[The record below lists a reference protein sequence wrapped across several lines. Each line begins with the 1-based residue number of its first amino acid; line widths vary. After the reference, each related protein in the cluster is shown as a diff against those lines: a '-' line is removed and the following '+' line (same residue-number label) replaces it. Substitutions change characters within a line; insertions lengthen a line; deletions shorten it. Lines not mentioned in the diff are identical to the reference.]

1 MNSSPKPI
9 LLAMARLDRAREH
22 VLRTALRLNESALL
36 RTGAEAWGELRSYR
50 SVVLDGLQPIPK
62 SAVAQLQ
69 AFVENGGALLAIGAA
84 PATAAD
90 PLAALLGVV
99 AETARPQCELFS
111 KCSRETNELLERID
125 AEFAVVEAL
134 AALQVLHADVRALLY
149 VNWALK
155 DEPAAVER
163 RIGDGRIVTSSLGSS
178 SQALLV
184 PALGVILRRALRS
197 PLPAAAGRRTIT
209 SAIVGYG
216 PAGGMGFVHGSGIAR
231 TAGLQLA
238 AVCDLSDSRR
248 AAATADFPGIAA
260 HVNAADLARDPAIQ
274 LVLIATP
281 PETHAALALQML
293 EAGKHVACEKP
304 LCLTTEEADS
314 LIAAARA
321 NGLMLSINQNRR
333 WDPDYLAVQRAV
345 HTGLLGDI
353 FNVETFV
360 GSFEH
365 PCRYWHSDAQVSG
378 GVAFDWGS
386 HYIDWTLQ
394 LLPGLPR
401 AVSALAH
408 KRVWHDVTNADQMR
422 VRMLWSDG
430 REAEFIA
437 SDVAAV
443 PKPKF
448 YIQGTAGTLAG
459 HYRPLLFER
468 LDAATGYEAKQPHFA
483 EAPATLL
490 LARYESGYG
499 ITETKLP
506 PQPQQPFA
514 FHRNIADHLLLGDEL
529 AVTPESVRSVIRV
542 LEAAEAS
549 AKAGGEL
556 IPLEK

>member
-1 MNSSPKPI
+1 MNGSAKPI
-9 LLAMARLDRAREH
+9 LLAMADADRAREQ
-22 VLRTALRLNESALL
+22 VLRSVLRLDESMPV
-36 RTGAEAWGELRSYR
+36 RIGADAWGDLRSYGA
-50 SVVLDGLQPIPK
+50 VVLDGRQSIPK

-69 AFVENGGALLAIGAA
+69 AFVEKGGALLAIAAA

-99 AETARPQCELFS
+99 AETARPQCELFA
-111 KCSRETNELLERID
+111 KCSGDNHELLQRID
-125 AEFAVVEAL
+125 AEFAVVDCL
-134 AALQVLHADVRALLY
+134 AALQLLHADLRVLLH

-163 RIGDGRIVTSSLGSS
+163 RIGIGRIVACSLGSTA
-178 SQALLV
+178 QALRA
-184 PALGVILRRALRS
+184 PALGAILRRALRQ
-197 PLPAAAGRRTIT
+197 PLAAAAERNIST
-209 SAIVGYG
+209 AIVGYG

-238 AVCDLSDSRR
+238 AVCDLSDNRR
-248 AAATADFPGIAA
+248 AAATADFPGIAGFV
-260 HVNAADLARDPAIQ
+260 HAADLARDPTIQ

-281 PETHAALALQML
+281 PVTHAGLALQML

-304 LCLTTEEADS
+304 LCLTTQEADR
-314 LIAAARA
+314 LIAVARA
-321 NGLMLSINQNRR
+321 NGLMLTINQNRR
-333 WDPDYLAVQRAV
+333 WDPDYLAVQRALRA
-345 HTGLLGDI
+345 GLLGDI

-378 GVAFDWGS
+378 GAAFDWGS

-394 LLPGLPR
+394 LLPGMPQ

-408 KRVWHDVTNADQMR
+408 KRVWQDVTNADQIR

-468 LDAATGYEAKQPHFA
+468 LDAASGYEAEQPHFA

-490 LARYESGYG
+490 LARYETGYG

-542 LEAAEAS
+542 LEAAEES
-549 AKAGGEL
+549 ANAGGKSIL
-556 IPLEK
+556 LEK

>member
-1 MNSSPKPI
+1 
-9 LLAMARLDRAREH
+9 MAQADCAREQ
-22 VLRTALRLNESALL
+22 VLRTALRLDESVQV
-36 RTGAEAWGELRSYR
+36 RTVAEAWGDLRSYR
-50 SVVLDGLQPIPK
+50 AVVLDGAQLILK
-62 SAVAQLQ
+62 SAVAELH
-69 AFVENGGALLAIGAA
+69 AFVENGGALLAIGTA
-84 PATAAD
+84 PGTAAD

-99 AETARPQCELFS
+99 AEPSRPQCELFA
-111 KCSRETNELLERID
+111 KCSRDNNELLQRIE

-134 AALQVLHADVRALLY
+134 AVLQLLHAEVRVLLQV
-149 VNWALK
+149 NWGLK

-163 RIGDGRIVTSSLGSS
+163 RIGVGRIVTSSLGSN
-178 SQALLV
+178 SQALLA
-184 PALGVILRRALRS
+184 PALGAILRRALR
-197 PLPAAAGRRTIT
+197 LPVAAGSQRNIT
-209 SAIVGYG
+209 TAIVGYG

-238 AVCDLSDSRR
+238 AVCDLSGSRR
-248 AAATADFPGIAA
+248 AAAIADFPGIAG
-260 HVNAADLARDPAIQ
+260 HFNTEDLARDPAIQ

-281 PETHAALALQML
+281 PVSHAGLALQML

-304 LCLTTEEADS
+304 LCLTTAEADR

-321 NGLMLSINQNRR
+321 NGLMLTINQNRR

-345 HTGLLGDI
+345 HARLLGDI

-378 GVAFDWGS
+378 GAAFDWGS

-394 LLPGLPR
+394 LLPGLPQ

-408 KRVWHDVTNADQMR
+408 KRVWQDVTNADQIR
-422 VRMLWSDG
+422 VRLLWSDG

-499 ITETKLP
+499 ITETQLP

-542 LEAAEAS
+542 LEAAEES
-549 AKAGGEL
+549 AKAGGKL
-556 IPLEK
+556 ISLGR

>member
-1 MNSSPKPI
+1 
-9 LLAMARLDRAREH
+9 MAHADRAR
-22 VLRTALRLNESALL
+22 VQALRTALRLDESVQV
-36 RTGAEAWGELRSYR
+36 RTGTDAWGDLRSY
-50 SVVLDGLQPIPK
+50 SAVVLDGAQPVLK
-62 SAVAQLQ
+62 EAVAQLQ
-69 AFVENGGALLAIGAA
+69 AFAEGGGRLLAIGAA
-84 PATAAD
+84 PALAAD
-90 PLAALLGVV
+90 PLAALLGVT
-99 AETARPQCELFS
+99 AETARPQCELFA
-111 KCSRETNELLERID
+111 KCSRGNHELLRRID
-125 AEFAVVEAL
+125 AEFAVVDSL
-134 AALQVLHADVRALLY
+134 AALQLLRTDLSVLLH

-163 RIGDGRIVTSSLGSS
+163 RTGTGRIVTSALGIT

-184 PALGVILRRALRS
+184 PALGAILRRALR
-197 PLPAAAGRRTIT
+197 PLHGAAAERTINV
-209 SAIVGYG
+209 AIVGYG

-238 AVCDLSDSRR
+238 AVCDLADSRR
-248 AAATADFPGIAA
+248 AAACADFPGIAG
-260 HVNAADLARDPAIQ
+260 HINAADLARDPAIE

-281 PETHAALALQML
+281 PVSHAGLALQML

-304 LCLTTEEADS
+304 LCLTTQEADR
-314 LIAAARA
+314 LIAVARA
-321 NGLMLSINQNRR
+321 NGLMLTINQNRR
-333 WDPDYLAVQRAV
+333 WDPDYLAVQRALRA
-345 HTGLLGDI
+345 GLLGDI

-378 GVAFDWGS
+378 GAAFDWGS

-394 LLPGLPR
+394 LLPGVPQ
-401 AVSALAH
+401 AVSAQAH
-408 KRVWHDVTNADQMR
+408 KRVWQDVTNADQIR

-542 LEAAEAS
+542 LEAAEES
-549 AKAGGEL
+549 ANAGGKSIL
-556 IPLEK
+556 LEK

>member
-1 MNSSPKPI
+1 
-9 LLAMARLDRAREH
+9 MAQADCAREQ
-22 VLRTALRLNESALL
+22 VLRTALRLDESVQV
-36 RTGAEAWGELRSYR
+36 RTVAEAWGDLRSYR
-50 SVVLDGLQPIPK
+50 AVVLDGAQLILK
-62 SAVAQLQ
+62 SAVAELH

-84 PATAAD
+84 PGTAAD

-99 AETARPQCELFS
+99 AEPARPQCELFA
-111 KCSRETNELLERID
+111 KCSRDNNELLQRIE

-134 AALQVLHADVRALLY
+134 AVLQLLHAEVRVLLQV
-149 VNWALK
+149 NWGLK

-163 RIGDGRIVTSSLGSS
+163 RIGVGRIVTSSLGSN
-178 SQALLV
+178 SQALLA
-184 PALGVILRRALRS
+184 PALGAILRRALR
-197 PLPAAAGRRTIT
+197 LPVAAGSQRNIT
-209 SAIVGYG
+209 TAIVGYG

-238 AVCDLSDSRR
+238 AVCDLSGSRR
-248 AAATADFPGIAA
+248 AAAIADFPGIAG
-260 HVNAADLARDPAIQ
+260 HFNTEDLARDPAIQ

-281 PETHAALALQML
+281 PVSHAGLALQML

-304 LCLTTEEADS
+304 LCLTTAEADR

-321 NGLMLSINQNRR
+321 NGLMLTINQNRR

-345 HTGLLGDI
+345 HARLLGDI

-378 GVAFDWGS
+378 GAAFDWGS

-394 LLPGLPR
+394 LLPGLPQ

-408 KRVWHDVTNADQMR
+408 KRVWQDVTNADQIR
-422 VRMLWSDG
+422 VRLLWSDG

-499 ITETKLP
+499 ITETQLP

-542 LEAAEAS
+542 LEAAEES
-549 AKAGGEL
+549 AKAGGKL

>member
-1 MNSSPKPI
+1 
-9 LLAMARLDRAREH
+9 MAQADRAREQ
-22 VLRTALRLNESALL
+22 VLRTALRLDESVQV
-36 RTGAEAWGELRSYR
+36 RSGAEAWGDFRSYR
-50 SVVLDGLQPIPK
+50 AVVLDGAQPILK
-62 SAVAQLQ
+62 SAVAQLH

-84 PATAAD
+84 PAAAAD

-99 AETARPQCELFS
+99 AEPARPQCELFA
-111 KCSRETNELLERID
+111 KCSRETNELLQRIE
-125 AEFAVVEAL
+125 AEFAVMEGL
-134 AALQVLHADVRALLY
+134 AALQLLHADLRVLLR

-163 RIGDGRIVTSSLGSS
+163 RIGVGRIVTSSLGST
-178 SQALLV
+178 SQALLA
-184 PALGVILRRALRS
+184 PALGAILRRALRP
-197 PLPAAAGRRTIT
+197 PLADAAARRTIT
-209 SAIVGYG
+209 TAIVGYG

-248 AAATADFPGIAA
+248 AAASADFPGIAGYI
-260 HVNAADLARDPAIQ
+260 NAEDLARDPNVQ

-281 PETHAALALQML
+281 PVSHAGLALQML

-304 LCLTTEEADS
+304 LCLTTAEADR

-321 NGLMLSINQNRR
+321 NGLMLTINQNRR

-378 GVAFDWGS
+378 GAAFDWGS

-394 LLPGLPR
+394 LLPGLPQ

-408 KRVWHDVTNADQMR
+408 KRVWRDVTNADQIR

-499 ITETKLP
+499 ITETQLP
-506 PQPQQPFA
+506 PQPQQPFG

-542 LEAAEAS
+542 LEAAEES
-549 AKAGGEL
+549 AKAGGQL
-556 IPLEK
+556 ISLEK

>member
-1 MNSSPKPI
+1 M
-9 LLAMARLDRAREH
+9 LLAMAQADRAREQ
-22 VLRTALRLNESALL
+22 VLRTALRLDESVQV
-36 RTGAEAWGELRSYR
+36 RSGTEAWGDLRSYR
-50 SVVLDGLQPIPK
+50 AVVLDGAQPILK
-62 SAVAQLQ
+62 SAVAQLH

-84 PATAAD
+84 PAAAAD

-99 AETARPQCELFS
+99 AEPARPQCELFA
-111 KCSRETNELLERID
+111 KCSRETNELLQRIE
-125 AEFAVVEAL
+125 AEFAVVEGL
-134 AALQVLHADVRALLY
+134 AALQLLHADLRVLLR

-163 RIGDGRIVTSSLGSS
+163 RIGVGRIVTSSLGST
-178 SQALLV
+178 SQALLA
-184 PALGVILRRALRS
+184 PALGAILRRALRP
-197 PLPAAAGRRTIT
+197 PLDDAAARRTIT
-209 SAIVGYG
+209 TAIVGYG

-248 AAATADFPGIAA
+248 AAASADFPGIAG
-260 HVNAADLARDPAIQ
+260 HINAEDLARDPAIQ

-281 PETHAALALQML
+281 PVSHAGLALQML

-304 LCLTTEEADS
+304 LCLTTAEADR

-321 NGLMLSINQNRR
+321 NGLMLTINQNRR

-378 GVAFDWGS
+378 GAAFDWGS

-394 LLPGLPR
+394 LLPGLPQ

-408 KRVWHDVTNADQMR
+408 KRVWRDVTNADQIR

-499 ITETKLP
+499 ITETQLP
-506 PQPQQPFA
+506 PQPQQPFG

-542 LEAAEAS
+542 LEAAEES
-549 AKAGGEL
+549 AKAGGQL
-556 IPLEK
+556 ISLEK

>member
-1 MNSSPKPI
+1 
-9 LLAMARLDRAREH
+9 MAHLDRAREQ
-22 VLRTALRLNESALL
+22 VLRTALRLDQSALL
-36 RTGAEAWGELRSYR
+36 RLGAEPWGDLRSYR
-50 SVVLDGLQPIPK
+50 AVVLDGLQPIPK

-69 AFVENGGALLAIGAA
+69 AFVQNGGALLAIGAA

-99 AETARPQCELFS
+99 AETARPQCELYA

-125 AEFAVVEAL
+125 AEFAVVESL
-134 AALQVLHADVRALLY
+134 AALQLLHPDVRVLLH

-155 DEPAAVER
+155 DEPGAVER
-163 RIGDGRIVTSSLGSS
+163 RIGAGRIVTSALGSN
-178 SQALLV
+178 SQALLA
-184 PALGVILRRALRS
+184 PALGAILRRALRP
-197 PLPAAAGRRTIT
+197 PLVDAAQRDIT
-209 SAIVGYG
+209 TAIVGYG

-238 AVCDLSDSRR
+238 AVCDISDSRR
-248 AAATADFPGIAA
+248 AAATADFPGIAS

-281 PETHAALALQML
+281 PVTHAGLALQML

-304 LCLTTEEADS
+304 LCLTTEEADR

-321 NGLMLSINQNRR
+321 NGLMLTINQNRR

-345 HTGLLGDI
+345 HAGLLGNI

-394 LLPGLPR
+394 LLPGLPQ

-408 KRVWHDVTNADQMR
+408 KRVWQDVTNADQMR

-459 HYRPLLFER
+459 YYRPLLFER

-499 ITETKLP
+499 VTETKLP

-542 LEAAEAS
+542 LEAAEES
-549 AKAGGEL
+549 AKAGGKL

>member
-1 MNSSPKPI
+1 
-9 LLAMARLDRAREH
+9 
-22 VLRTALRLNESALL
+22 
-36 RTGAEAWGELRSYR
+36 
-50 SVVLDGLQPIPK
+50 
-62 SAVAQLQ
+62 
-69 AFVENGGALLAIGAA
+69 VENGGALLAIGAA

-99 AETARPQCELFS
+99 AETARPQCELFA

-490 LARYESGYG
+490 LARFESGYG

>member
-1 MNSSPKPI
+1 
-9 LLAMARLDRAREH
+9 MAQADCAREQ
-22 VLRTALRLNESALL
+22 VLRTALRLDESVQV
-36 RTGAEAWGELRSYR
+36 RTVAEAWGDLRSYR
-50 SVVLDGLQPIPK
+50 AVVLDGAQLILK
-62 SAVAQLQ
+62 SAVAELH

-84 PATAAD
+84 PGTAAD

-99 AETARPQCELFS
+99 AEPARPQCELFA
-111 KCSRETNELLERID
+111 KCSRDNNELLQRIE

-134 AALQVLHADVRALLY
+134 AVLQLLHAEVRVLLQV
-149 VNWALK
+149 NWGLK

-163 RIGDGRIVTSSLGSS
+163 RIGVGRIVTSSLGSN
-178 SQALLV
+178 SQALLA
-184 PALGVILRRALRS
+184 PALGAILRRALR
-197 PLPAAAGRRTIT
+197 LPVAAGSQRNIT
-209 SAIVGYG
+209 TAIVGYG

-238 AVCDLSDSRR
+238 AVCDLSGSRR
-248 AAATADFPGIAA
+248 AAAIADFPGIAG
-260 HVNAADLARDPAIQ
+260 HFNTEDLARDPAIQ

-281 PETHAALALQML
+281 PVSHAGLALQML

-304 LCLTTEEADS
+304 LCLTTAEADR

-321 NGLMLSINQNRR
+321 NGLMLTINQNRR

-345 HTGLLGDI
+345 HARLLGDI

-378 GVAFDWGS
+378 GAAFDWGS

-394 LLPGLPR
+394 LLPGLPQ

-408 KRVWHDVTNADQMR
+408 KRVWQDVTNADQIR

-499 ITETKLP
+499 ITETQLP

-542 LEAAEAS
+542 LEAAEES
-549 AKAGGEL
+549 AKAGGKL

>member
-1 MNSSPKPI
+1 M
-9 LLAMARLDRAREH
+9 LLALAHADRAREQ
-22 VLRTALRLNESALL
+22 VLRTALRLDESVQV
-36 RTGAEAWGELRSYR
+36 RSGAEAWGDLRSYR
-50 SVVLDGLQPIPK
+50 AVVLDGAQPILK
-62 SAVAQLQ
+62 SAVAQLH

-84 PATAAD
+84 PAAAAD

-99 AETARPQCELFS
+99 AEPARPQCELFA
-111 KCSRETNELLERID
+111 KCSRETNELLQRIE
-125 AEFAVVEAL
+125 AEFAVMEGL
-134 AALQVLHADVRALLY
+134 AALQLLHADLRVLLS

-163 RIGDGRIVTSSLGSS
+163 RIGVGRIVTSSLGST
-178 SQALLV
+178 SQALLA
-184 PALGVILRRALRS
+184 PALGAILRRALRP
-197 PLPAAAGRRTIT
+197 PLDDAAARRTIT
-209 SAIVGYG
+209 TAIVGYG

-248 AAATADFPGIAA
+248 AAASADFPGIAGHISA
-260 HVNAADLARDPAIQ
+260 EDLARDPAIQ

-281 PETHAALALQML
+281 PVSHAGLALQML

-304 LCLTTEEADS
+304 LCLTTAEADR

-321 NGLMLSINQNRR
+321 NGLMLTINQNRR

-378 GVAFDWGS
+378 GAAFDWGS

-394 LLPGLPR
+394 LLPGLPQ

-408 KRVWHDVTNADQMR
+408 KRVWRDVTNADQIR

-448 YIQGTAGTLAG
+448 YIQGTGGTLAG

-468 LDAATGYEAKQPHFA
+468 LDAATGYEVKQPHFA

-499 ITETKLP
+499 ITETQLP
-506 PQPQQPFA
+506 PQPQQPFG

-542 LEAAEAS
+542 LEAAEES
-549 AKAGGEL
+549 AKAGGQL
-556 IPLEK
+556 ISLEK

>member
-1 MNSSPKPI
+1 
-9 LLAMARLDRAREH
+9 MAQADRAREQ
-22 VLRTALRLNESALL
+22 VLRTALRLDESVQV
-36 RTGAEAWGELRSYR
+36 RSGTEAWGDLRSYR
-50 SVVLDGLQPIPK
+50 AVVLDGAQPILK
-62 SAVAQLQ
+62 SAVAQLH

-84 PATAAD
+84 PAAAAD

-99 AETARPQCELFS
+99 AEPARPQCELFA
-111 KCSRETNELLERID
+111 KCSRETNELLQRIE
-125 AEFAVVEAL
+125 AEFAVVEGL
-134 AALQVLHADVRALLY
+134 AALQLLHADLRVLLR

-163 RIGDGRIVTSSLGSS
+163 RIGVGRIVTSSLGST
-178 SQALLV
+178 SQALLA
-184 PALGVILRRALRS
+184 PALGAILRRALRS
-197 PLPAAAGRRTIT
+197 PLADAAARRTIT
-209 SAIVGYG
+209 TAIVGYG

-248 AAATADFPGIAA
+248 AAASADFPGTAGHI
-260 HVNAADLARDPAIQ
+260 NAEDLARDPAIQ

-281 PETHAALALQML
+281 PVSHAGLALQML

-304 LCLTTEEADS
+304 LCLTTAEADR

-321 NGLMLSINQNRR
+321 NGLMLTINQNRR

-378 GVAFDWGS
+378 GAAFDWGS

-394 LLPGLPR
+394 LLPGLPQ

-408 KRVWHDVTNADQMR
+408 KRVWRDVTNADQIR

-499 ITETKLP
+499 ITETQLP
-506 PQPQQPFA
+506 PQPQQPFG

-542 LEAAEAS
+542 LEAAEES
-549 AKAGGEL
+549 AKAGGQL
-556 IPLEK
+556 ISLEK